1 MRDAYVIYATDV
13 VISLNELDDMPRG
26 LVETYMLL
34 KEVAQIAVEGGTLK
48 L

>member
-1 MRDAYVIYATDV
+1 MRDAYVLYAMDV
-13 VISLNELDDMPRG
+13 VLSLTELDDMPRG

-34 KEVAQIAVEGGTLK
+34 KAVAQIAVEGGTLK